1 MPRTLVVGSN
11 RGIGFQLAKQLRED
25 RGHEVI
31 ATCRKVSPDLRALD
45 VEVVE
50 DIDVT
55 SDEAVA
61 RLDQTLGDRK
71 VSGIW
76 VVAGLLDRTPLDD
89 LEWTAIRAQME
100 VNAFGPLR
108 VVAKLHPRLVDGGR
122 IALLTSRMGS
132 IADNGSGGFYGY
144 RMSKAALN
152 AAGVSLAR
160 DLAGRRI
167 AVGLFHPG
175 FVRTAM
181 TGGNGNLDPDESARM
196 LLDRYEELDMET
208 SGRFWHADGEELPW

>member
-1 MPRTLVVGSN
+1 MPRTLVVGAN
-11 RGIGFQLAKQLRED
+11 RGIGYELARQLAD

-31 ATCRKVSPDLRALD
+31 ATCRRPSPTLASVDL
-45 VEVVE
+45 EVVE
-50 DIDVT
+50 GIDVT
-55 SDEAVA
+55 SDEAIA
-61 RLDQTLGDRK
+61 RLDGTLGDRK
-71 VSGIW
+71 LSGIW
-76 VVAGLLDRTPLDD
+76 VVAGLLERTPLDALD
-89 LEWTAIRAQME
+89 WDAMRAQME

-108 VVAKLHPRLVDGGR
+108 VVARLHRRLIDEGR
-122 IALLTSRMGS
+122 VALLTSRMGS
-132 IADNGSGGFYGY
+132 MTDNGSGGFYGY

-160 DLAGRRI
+160 DLAPRKI

-175 FVRTAM
+175 FVRTDM

-208 SGRFWHADGEELPW
+208 SGRFFHANGEELPW